1 MFYKILK
8 DGKVIDVLDRV
19 KFLKYQP
26 KHGVMLFCDEIE
38 AQAIMSSDGTI
49 IWHED
54 TLYNIP
60 VDGYDTVHK
69 KEIDEYEYKQLKM
82 LNCHTVDDL
91 LELYTLSLIESG
103 VL

>member
-26 KHGVMLFCDEIE
+26 KHGVMLFCNELE
-38 AQAIMSSDGTI
+38 AQAIMSSDGTK

-54 TLYNIP
+54 TLYKVPI
-60 VDGYDTVHK
+60 DGYETV
-69 KEIDEYEYKQLKM
+69 EMVTINQFEYEQLKM
-82 LNCHTVDDL
+82 LNGKTPEEIIDEFIMYL
-91 LELYTLSLIESG
+91 LKENII
-103 VL
+103 